1 MYCPECGMEID
12 DKSDQCEFCGNPIKN
27 EAGKRKVN
35 KKILIIIFLVG
46 IIGIL
51 FLQSSTNNL
60 YMFMVDSNMPVYAV
74 NESIWNESIGQSS
87 NRVWYANAT
96 ASVNGHMNYLAMETT
111 WYDSSGNVIE
121 EKLAW
126 SQTNLVPGYYLIN
139 STYKLNTTPSE
150 VKLLFFDNPSG
161 VGNDD
166 QSNFEAEFKPGC
178 DGWPS

>member
-1 MYCPECGMEID
+1 
-12 DKSDQCEFCGNPIKN
+12 
-27 EAGKRKVN
+27 
-35 KKILIIIFLVG
+35 
-46 IIGIL
+46 
-51 FLQSSTNNL
+51 
-60 YMFMVDSNMPVYAV
+60 MVDSNMPVYAV